1 MQQNIISS
9 ITTSTQLVSHLH
21 TTNATQNREVL
32 PLHTLTQPSP
42 LHHKETIRY
51 TTSTMNRFIMA
62 KELLSTI
69 ITVLKLTVQVAA
81 VVVIVTVTEHV
92 I

>member
-21 TTNATQNREVL
+21 TNATQNREVL